1 MKNFPAV
8 ATVLLTVFI
17 DLLSFGI
24 ILPLLPSF
32 SVNVLHMNEFLIGL
46 IAGVFSLMQFFFNP
60 VWGSL
65 SDRLGRKPII
75 TISLAGSVLSNLL
88 LAFVFSGI
96 IYSVLIFILSRA
108 FAGVFAANIS
118 AAQAVISDVTPP
130 EKRTK
135 GMGMVSAAFA
145 LGFVFGPAIGGI
157 LSENYGYSFPVFISA
172 ALSFIALL
180 MSVFFLKETLPED
193 VRKKNRDLKKKIN
206 SFDLKKITALVKN
219 KSFGKYI
226 IIFFV
231 SVFSFSNIF
240 GTLQLFSERK
250 EGLNLS
256 QQEIGYL
263 FSFMGIIGVI
273 VQLFLLK
280 LFDRLFGEEK
290 TLLMGCLL
298 AMTGLGLI
306 GFSES
311 LIFLLIV
318 IAVMSVGNGLNNTV
332 AVSLLSQKINR
343 DEQGT
348 VLGVNQSLSS
358 LARFLGPVWG
368 GFVYQYLGYK
378 FPFITGGVFMF
389 LISVY
394 TYFVLIKNNREN
406 NQQK

>member
-180 MSVFFLKETLPED
+180 MSIFFLKETLPED